1 LAACRHGSNAEP
13 QGAPGARV
21 VTSDDIQHSPGQP
34 IEDILQSKF
43 PGVTVARAADGGL
56 AIRIRGSS
64 SFSANDAPL
73 YVVDGIKV
81 QPGPSGGLPG
91 INPYDI
97 ESIQVLKDPVSMVT
111 YGGQAANGVIVI
123 RTKKPPQ

>member
-1 LAACRHGSNAEP
+1 
-13 QGAPGARV
+13 V
-21 VTSDDIQHSPGQP
+21 VTSDDIQRSPGQP
-34 IEDILQSKF
+34 IEDILMSRF
-43 PGVTVARAADGGL
+43 PGVLVTKAPDGSL
-56 AIRIRGSS
+56 AIRIRGSTGFGGS
-64 SFSANDAPL
+64 EAPL

-111 YGGQAANGVIVI
+111 YGGQAVNGVIVI
-123 RTKKPPQ
+123 RTKRPPQ